1 MFLGKYKMMLGS
13 DAKKIYGSKDYYRK
27 RLKVLE
33 NERYI
38 KRLNRMYIKLDD
50 KGTKIVKEFGYD
62 YSFNCRKKEYM
73 DRINEIAKIAALTI
87 NSNIDFMASWSIK
100 DNNIYT
106 QTSRKYIG
114 KLKYQ
119 DKVRVAYYIS
129 KTRKT
134 IYMSQVI
141 NDINK
146 VLDYNDIIIFLEN
159 MNLLN
164 NNQKLIFGKESTLII
179 KPTQDN
185 LEIMRYLHNID
196 LFQIAEKIYKDK
208 EVLLSNWKKADYM
221 LNDKTYIFVMPFID
235 TEKLNRLNIFFRNN
249 RETIRKIDIIT
260 LKENKDKINEILT
273 KKVNIIELDNFLG
286 GINEGDVKKI

>member
-1 MFLGKYKMMLGS
+1 MMLGS